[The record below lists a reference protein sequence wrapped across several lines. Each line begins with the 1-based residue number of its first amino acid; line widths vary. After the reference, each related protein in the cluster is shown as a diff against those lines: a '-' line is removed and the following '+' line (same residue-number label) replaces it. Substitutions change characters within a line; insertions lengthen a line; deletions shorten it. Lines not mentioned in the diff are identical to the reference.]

1 MRLEAGTDWFVI
13 YTLYMYL
20 YLYINTIPEHRT
32 KLLKS
37 TQFVTCN
44 YGDTPSYYIM
54 TRVYGSL
61 VTQLLFIHFSHQF
74 LSNYVPP
81 GMLCSLHWHTSQRCS
96 WDRWTPSQLPLR
108 PYVNCQL
115 VGLFFFTW
123 VTMDT
128 NLHAQ
133 LLHFFRM
140 WIESTMLIYMKWVM
154 ANIVLMPNLTLGKRP
169 GHTIHRIVSSCT
181 REKRYC
187 LKTIS
192 QQCYRPVMTNHLPFW
207 ARQNPG

>member
-44 YGDTPSYYIM
+44 YGDTHSYYIM

-61 VTQLLFIHFSHQF
+61 VTLLLFIHFSHQF

-81 GMLCSLHWHTSQRCS
+81 GMLYSLHWHTSQRCS
-96 WDRWTPSQLPLR
+96 WDRWTPSQLPLG

-133 LLHFFRM
+133 LLHFFSNVDRKYPAH
-140 WIESTMLIYMKWVM
+140 IYEVSHGKHR
-154 ANIVLMPNLTLGKRP
+154 ANAKSDFRQKTRP
-169 GHTIHRIVSSCT
+169 YYS
-181 REKRYC
+181 
-187 LKTIS
+187 
-192 QQCYRPVMTNHLPFW
+192 
-207 ARQNPG
+207 